1 MASIYAQDSQGKFK
15 VTLTVTESS
24 YSLENNT
31 SVVAW
36 SFGIESLGRG
46 GFSSYGI
53 PRTATV
59 NGDKVVDTSASTS
72 CSNNGSTSW
81 GSGTKTIAHN
91 ADGSKTI
98 SISFSATGLGDYSWS
113 GTISNNGTLTL
124 TTIPRASTI
133 TLASN
138 SMTLTNT
145 TDTLGYTVTSQGNFY
160 HKLTW
165 KIGSSSTTI
174 WTKHGINNTSE
185 SGTISASAILN
196 KLPSATSGNVV
207 FTLTTYSD
215 SAGTNE
221 TGSATATCSVTVDTS
236 AIKPSL
242 SLGSIQLDQPSG
254 LGKLVAGYST
264 AKMTCT
270 TTNSAGASSYT
281 VQFTVSKG
289 SLAVVTATSSPV
301 TVTTNTLPS
310 STSNYTF
317 KITAT
322 VTDSRGATATA
333 SKTSGTVY
341 GYAKPV
347 ISASFYRTATN
358 SSTSADP
365 AGLYVYR
372 AFSATQTYT
381 LGGSNSVSVSATQ
394 DGVSV
399 NSGTWGSL
407 PETSSATLTVTATDS
422 VTSTTKKITVGT
434 AKFPL
439 DLYDNGS
446 GSVGV
451 GLGATAVANKVRS
464 SMPVVLDSDKG
475 VKTVDSGGN
484 EVFLAIYNGSN
495 LWIGSRNTSTAQHI
509 GKTYIGSGYNSSDSA
524 GNDTAYIA
532 VPNSDNTG
540 SSYYKIFH
548 ENYNPLA
555 GFLNNESWTSGTHNI
570 DTDAINGVT
579 WINMNGA
586 TITGT
591 APVNSGS
598 GHLIQLA
605 SRVQI
610 YFVHGGSSISAMYVR
625 DYANSQWYSWA
636 QIGGGGG
643 QQYVNGDEVSF

>member
-81 GSGTKTIAHN
+81 GSGTKTITHN

-165 KIGSSSTTI
+165 KIGSSSITI

-196 KLPSATSGNVV
+196 KLPTSTSGNVV

-221 TGSATATCSVTVDTS
+221 TGSTTATCSVTVDTS

-281 VQFTVSKG
+281 VQFTVNKG
-289 SLAVVTATSSPV
+289 SLAVVTASSSPV

-372 AFSATQTYT
+372 AFSATQSYT
-381 LGGSNSVSVSATQ
+381 LGGSNPVTVTAKQ
-394 DGVSV
+394 DGTTVS
-399 NSGTWGSL
+399 SGTWGSL
-407 PETSSATLTVTATDS
+407 SESDSATLVVTATDS
-422 VTSTTKKITVGT
+422 VTSVTKRLTVGT
-434 AKFPL
+434 AKFPI
-439 DLYDNGS
+439 DLYDSGS

-451 GLGATAVANKVRS
+451 GLGATAIANRVRS
-464 SMPVVLDSDKG
+464 ALSLLFDNNVG
-475 VKTVDSGGN
+475 VKGYDTSGN
-484 EVFLAIYNGSN
+484 EVYVAIYNASNN
-495 LWIGSRNTSTAQHI
+495 LWIGARTNGMTHFA
-509 GKTYIGSGYNSSDSA
+509 GKTYICTGYDSTSGA
-524 GNDTAYIA
+524 GNDSAFLAI
-532 VPNSDNTG
+532 PNSSNDNVAY
-540 SSYYKIFH
+540 SKILH
-548 ENYNPLA
+548 ETFAPIA
-555 GFLNNESWTSGTHNI
+555 GYMTQNSWTSGSN
-570 DTDAINGVT
+570 DANDAPNGSTWCNCQYVDNLPYTSGYGYLVT
-579 WINMNGA
+579 IAKNLQFF
-586 TITGT
+586 
-591 APVNSGS
+591 VRYSNSGAS
-598 GHLIQLA
+598 GLHI
-605 SRVQI
+605 R
-610 YFVHGGSSISAMYVR
+610 YYT
-625 DYANSQWYSWA
+625 NSQWYQWN
-636 QIGGGGG
+636 Q
-643 QQYVNGDEVSF
+643 VSGASVTQSTDTLTIE